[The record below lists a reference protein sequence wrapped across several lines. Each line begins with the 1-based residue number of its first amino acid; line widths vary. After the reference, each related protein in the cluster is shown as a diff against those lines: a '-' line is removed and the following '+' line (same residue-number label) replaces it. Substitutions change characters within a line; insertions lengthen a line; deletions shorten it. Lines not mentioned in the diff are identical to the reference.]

1 MHSEANQ
8 ARTKEVRAK
17 EVRAKDFL
25 RVARTVQ
32 ESLHDPAVH
41 RALAELIHAQD
52 DPNVQDAML
61 AALRY
66 PVAARV
72 LEELE
77 ALMAAEG

>member
-1 MHSEANQ
+1 MSPEAKK
-8 ARTKEVRAK
+8 ARTKEA
-17 EVRAKDFL
+17 D
-25 RVARTVQ
+25 RVART
-32 ESLHDPAVH
+32 EPAVH
-41 RALAELIHAQD
+41 RAFAELICAED

-72 LEELE
+72 LDDLD